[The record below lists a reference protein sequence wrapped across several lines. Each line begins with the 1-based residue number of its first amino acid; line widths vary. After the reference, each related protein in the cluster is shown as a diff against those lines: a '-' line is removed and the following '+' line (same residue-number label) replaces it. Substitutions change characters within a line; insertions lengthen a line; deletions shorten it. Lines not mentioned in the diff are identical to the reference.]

1 LNLLAAGG
9 KSNRIR
15 AAQIPGIYT
24 FLLSNGANT
33 GFFGKLEFPLASGA
47 PFVPPI
53 KSAYDI
59 RLAKYHLLLSGW
71 HMARI
76 HVNAF
81 KRRK

>member
-15 AAQIPGIYT
+15 VAQISDTYT
-24 FLLSNGANT
+24 FLLNNGANT
-33 GFFGKLEFPLASGA
+33 GFFGKLVFPAAAGA

-53 KSAYDI
+53 KNAYDI
-59 RLAKYHLLLSGW
+59 RFDKYHLLFAGW
-71 HMARI
+71 YMARI
-76 HVNAF
+76 HINTF